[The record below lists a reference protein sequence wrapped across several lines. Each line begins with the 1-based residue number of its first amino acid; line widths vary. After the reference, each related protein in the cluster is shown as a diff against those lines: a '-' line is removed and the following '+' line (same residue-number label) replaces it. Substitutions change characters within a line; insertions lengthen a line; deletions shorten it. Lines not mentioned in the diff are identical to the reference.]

1 MKSAWE
7 HFYHIFSSLWGE
19 IIWKITLLLEFEI
32 LGVFVD
38 TLTADERCAV
48 PECENL
54 QFPIQM
60 ILSST
65 RNFFPQIFV
74 RLMEST
80 SNLKLF
86 QKKKIVIANIFPK
99 LQTVKDFVRPISK
112 KRSFRISFHSQ
123 HVKGSQ
129 TLVNLHG
136 SLFIIFFHHSGK
148 KLFGKYLPHWNL
160 RS

>member
-1 MKSAWE
+1 MYFGNYRLSKACVHHSLKSSFSE
-7 HFYHIFSSLWGE
+7 HPSTVKMLKGLNHLWNLHESIFSSLWGE

-99 LQTVKDFVRPISK
+99 LQTVKDLLKPLSK
-112 KRSFRISFHSQ
+112 KRHFRTSFNSQ
-123 HVKGSQ
+123 HVKG
-129 TLVNLHG
+129 
-136 SLFIIFFHHSGK
+136 
-148 KLFGKYLPHWNL
+148 
-160 RS
+160 

>member
-1 MKSAWE
+1 M
-7 HFYHIFSSLWGE
+7 
-19 IIWKITLLLEFEI
+19 
-32 LGVFVD
+32 FVD

-129 TLVNLHG
+129 TLVKSAWEPFYHIFSSLWEEIIWKISPSLKFEILGVFVNTLTADYKCPVPDCENL
-136 SLFIIFFHHSGK
+136 LFPIQMQ
-148 KLFGKYLPHWNL
+148 LP
-160 RS
+160 